1 MLFGFKNKK
10 KYYYVQRCPECK
22 SRVTGRYIPRPK
34 YETDADYLMR
44 NSLIHGE
51 LVRFADTDFFNNCYC
66 EDCGYEWRY
75 EVIGRLIS
83 LERFEEEGSV
93 RKARERLAEY
103 NEMNPPKKKGW
114 LKSALSLLPR
124 Y

>member
-51 LVRFADTDFFNNCYC
+51 WFDLQIQTSLTT
-66 EDCGYEWRY
+66 
-75 EVIGRLIS
+75 VI
-83 LERFEEEGSV
+83 
-93 RKARERLAEY
+93 ARTVV
-103 NEMNPPKKKGW
+103 MNGDMK
-114 LKSALSLLPR
+114 
-124 Y
+124 